1 MVPDFS
7 SLGSV
12 LRSVLLPSFS
22 GPRKSPRDG
31 LGAVALVFSQFPEV
45 FLRFVPGI
53 EGEYHG
59 ISLGF
64 HFMGF
69 RWDFMIFIGF
79 RWDFMIFIGFR
90 WDFMIFIGCRWDFMM
105 FIGFRWDFMGFNS
118 KALTDKT

>member
-53 EGEYHG
+53 EWEYHG

-64 HFMGF
+64 HDFHGISLGF
-69 RWDFMIFIGF
+69 HDFHWISLGF
-79 RWDFMIFIGFR
+79 HGI
-90 WDFMIFIGCRWDFMM
+90 
-105 FIGFRWDFMGFNS
+105 
-118 KALTDKT
+118 